1 MRRHNFTTYSVHNAQ
16 HGSFYIFF
24 RGHATLSI
32 TLYLLL
38 KNMIHKSIKTIGKL
52 FIVFFCTV
60 VFIHT
65 PWKIC
70 MSKEVKNN
78 QERGQWDS
86 LLFQIK
92 DVYDAMAD
100 MDTSNIPLRDKIR
113 GWEIFLN
120 TDAVQLDNPHSDE
133 DDSIRKKIK
142 ERIEYWKYIET
153 LALADLHEESN
164 KPSEMRIVADAQW
177 QKEILA
183 NKYFLNAKKYMDK
196 GDYINAE
203 ICFEKLMSLGTR
215 LSPNVYYLRSA
226 IQVESEKY
234 EDAVQTLNDYLGQIG
249 SSSYYEEVTSLSAD
263 AREKEVENRGKEGDI
278 LKREMEVR
286 IEDAKNTLNAYRKL
300 LERRA
305 EVYREELELLS
316 DRGEDISGDVV
327 RDYEKEEI
335 SLKPEEKNRIEEA
348 KKMLITYLKQA
359 EQKPKAY
366 QEVLNLLMN
375 PDKN

>member
-1 MRRHNFTTYSVHNAQ
+1 M
-16 HGSFYIFF
+16 
-24 RGHATLSI
+24 
-32 TLYLLL
+32 
-38 KNMIHKSIKTIGKL
+38 
-52 FIVFFCTV
+52 
-60 VFIHT
+60 
-65 PWKIC
+65 
-70 MSKEVKNN
+70 
-78 QERGQWDS
+78 
-86 LLFQIK
+86 
-92 DVYDAMAD
+92 
-100 MDTSNIPLRDKIR
+100 
-113 GWEIFLN
+113 
-120 TDAVQLDNPHSDE
+120 
-133 DDSIRKKIK
+133 
-142 ERIEYWKYIET
+142 
-153 LALADLHEESN
+153 
-164 KPSEMRIVADAQW
+164 
-177 QKEILA
+177 
-183 NKYFLNAKKYMDK
+183 
-196 GDYINAE
+196 
-203 ICFEKLMSLGTR
+203 
-215 LSPNVYYLRSA
+215 
-226 IQVESEKY
+226 
-234 EDAVQTLNDYLGQIG
+234 QTLNDYLGQIG

>member
-1 MRRHNFTTYSVHNAQ
+1 M
-16 HGSFYIFF
+16 
-24 RGHATLSI
+24 
-32 TLYLLL
+32 
-38 KNMIHKSIKTIGKL
+38 GKD
-52 FIVFFCTV
+52 
-60 VFIHT
+60 
-65 PWKIC
+65 
-70 MSKEVKNN
+70 VKNN
-78 QERGQWDS
+78 QERGQWDT
-86 LLFQIK
+86 LLFQINE
-92 DVYDAMAD
+92 VYDAMTD
-100 MDTSNIPLRDKIR
+100 MDTSNIPLKDKIR
-113 GWEIFLN
+113 GWEIFFN
-120 TDAVQLDNPHSDE
+120 TDAIQLDNPHSDE

-142 ERIEYWKYIET
+142 ERIEYWRHIET
-153 LALADLHEESN
+153 LALADLQEESN
-164 KPSEMRIVADAQW
+164 KPPEMRVVADAQW

-215 LSPNVYYLRSA
+215 LSPDVYYLRSA
-226 IQVESEKY
+226 IQVEREKY

-249 SSSYYEEVTSLSAD
+249 SSSYYEELASLSAGE
-263 AREKEVENRGKEGDI
+263 REKEVENRGKEGDI

-316 DRGEDISGDVV
+316 DRDEDISGDVV

-335 SLKPEEKNRIEEA
+335 SLKQEEKNRIEEA

>member
-1 MRRHNFTTYSVHNAQ
+1 
-16 HGSFYIFF
+16 
-24 RGHATLSI
+24 
-32 TLYLLL
+32 
-38 KNMIHKSIKTIGKL
+38 MIHKSIKTIGKL
-52 FIVFFCTV
+52 CIVFFCTV

-65 PWKIC
+65 PGKIC
-70 MSKEVKNN
+70 MGKDVKNN
-78 QERGQWDS
+78 QERGQWDT

-92 DVYDAMAD
+92 DVYDVMTD
-100 MDTSNIPLRDKIR
+100 MDTSNIPLKDKIR
-113 GWEIFLN
+113 GWGIFLN
-120 TDAVQLDNPHSDE
+120 TDAIQLDNPHSDE

-142 ERIEYWKYIET
+142 ERIEYWKHIET

-164 KPSEMRIVADAQW
+164 KPPEMRVVADAQW

-183 NKYFLNAKKYMDK
+183 NKYFLNAKKYMEK

-215 LSPNVYYLRSA
+215 LSPDVYYLRSA
-226 IQVESEKY
+226 IQVEREKY
-234 EDAVQTLNDYLGQIG
+234 EDAVQTLNDYLGQTG
-249 SSSYYEEVTSLSAD
+249 SSSYYEELASLSAGE
-263 AREKEVENRGKEGDI
+263 REKEVENRGKEGDI
-278 LKREMEVR
+278 LKKEMEVL

-300 LERRA
+300 LECRA

-335 SLKPEEKNRIEEA
+335 SLKQEEKNRIEEA

>member
-1 MRRHNFTTYSVHNAQ
+1 M
-16 HGSFYIFF
+16 G
-24 RGHATLSI
+24 
-32 TLYLLL
+32 
-38 KNMIHKSIKTIGKL
+38 
-52 FIVFFCTV
+52 
-60 VFIHT
+60 
-65 PWKIC
+65 
-70 MSKEVKNN
+70 KEVKNN
-78 QERGQWDS
+78 QERGQWDT

-100 MDTSNIPLRDKIR
+100 MDTSNIPLKDKIR
-113 GWEIFLN
+113 GWEIFSN
-120 TDAVQLDNPHSDE
+120 TDAIQLDNPHSDE

-142 ERIEYWKYIET
+142 ERIEYWRHIET

-215 LSPNVYYLRSA
+215 LSPDVYYLRSA
-226 IQVESEKY
+226 IQVEREKY

-249 SSSYYEEVTSLSAD
+249 SSSYYEELASLSAD

-286 IEDAKNTLNAYRKL
+286 IEDAKKTLNAYRKL

>member
-1 MRRHNFTTYSVHNAQ
+1 
-16 HGSFYIFF
+16 
-24 RGHATLSI
+24 
-32 TLYLLL
+32 
-38 KNMIHKSIKTIGKL
+38 MIHKSIKTIGKL

-78 QERGQWDS
+78 QERGQWNS

-100 MDTSNIPLRDKIR
+100 MDTSNIPLKDKIR

-215 LSPNVYYLRSA
+215 LSPDVYYLRSA

>member
-1 MRRHNFTTYSVHNAQ
+1 
-16 HGSFYIFF
+16 
-24 RGHATLSI
+24 
-32 TLYLLL
+32 
-38 KNMIHKSIKTIGKL
+38 
-52 FIVFFCTV
+52 
-60 VFIHT
+60 
-65 PWKIC
+65 

-100 MDTSNIPLRDKIR
+100 MDTSNIPLKDKIR

-142 ERIEYWKYIET
+142 ERIEYWKHIET

-215 LSPNVYYLRSA
+215 LSPDVYYLRSA
-226 IQVESEKY
+226 IQVEREKY

-249 SSSYYEEVTSLSAD
+249 SSSYYEELTSLSDD
-263 AREKEVENRGKEGDI
+263 AREKEVENLGKEGDI

-300 LERRA
+300 LERRT

-316 DRGEDISGDVV
+316 DRGTDISGDVV

>member
-1 MRRHNFTTYSVHNAQ
+1 
-16 HGSFYIFF
+16 
-24 RGHATLSI
+24 
-32 TLYLLL
+32 
-38 KNMIHKSIKTIGKL
+38 
-52 FIVFFCTV
+52 
-60 VFIHT
+60 
-65 PWKIC
+65 

-100 MDTSNIPLRDKIR
+100 MDTSNIPLKDKIR

-142 ERIEYWKYIET
+142 ERIEYWKHIET

-215 LSPNVYYLRSA
+215 LSPDVYYLRSA
-226 IQVESEKY
+226 IQVEREKY

-249 SSSYYEEVTSLSAD
+249 SSSYYEELTSLSDD
-263 AREKEVENRGKEGDI
+263 AREKEVENMGKEGDI

-300 LERRA
+300 LERRT

-316 DRGEDISGDVV
+316 DRGTDISGDVV

>member
-1 MRRHNFTTYSVHNAQ
+1 M
-16 HGSFYIFF
+16 G
-24 RGHATLSI
+24 
-32 TLYLLL
+32 
-38 KNMIHKSIKTIGKL
+38 
-52 FIVFFCTV
+52 
-60 VFIHT
+60 
-65 PWKIC
+65 
-70 MSKEVKNN
+70 KEVKNN

-100 MDTSNIPLRDKIR
+100 MDTSNIPLNDKIR

-142 ERIEYWKYIET
+142 ERIEYWRHIET
-153 LALADLHEESN
+153 LALADLQEESN
-164 KPSEMRIVADAQW
+164 KPPEMRVVADAQW

-183 NKYFLNAKKYMDK
+183 NKYFLNAKKYMEK

-215 LSPNVYYLRSA
+215 LPPDVYYLRSA
-226 IQVESEKY
+226 IQVEREKY
-234 EDAVQTLNDYLGQIG
+234 EDAVQTLNDYLGQTG
-249 SSSYYEEVTSLSAD
+249 SASYYEELASLSAGE
-263 AREKEVENRGKEGDI
+263 REKEVENRGKEGDI

-335 SLKPEEKNRIEEA
+335 SLKQEEKNRIEEA